1 MIQNVSYNSN
11 SKLFKVDNFIL
22 ILILVAE
29 LADDL
34 CGLLTDQYRYQL
46 TDFILK
52 IEQTADVYN
61 KYKDY
66 YPFHLEN
73 DSADELVQLQTAI
86 DKLSREQESL
96 SKSRSGDSSSLSGK
110 SPKADDLESPNK
122 ENLANNRNVTPGSP
136 ATPPLS
142 IKRKTADQ
150 LDQGSLKK
158 SRLSDTNLARPAN
171 SSMSSTNVNKGAER
185 VVKKAVPL
193 ARRKK

>member
-46 TDFILK
+46 TDFILT

-110 SPKADDLESPNK
+110 SPETDGVESPNK
-122 ENLANNRNVTPGSP
+122 ENLANNRNVIP

>member
-110 SPKADDLESPNK
+110 SPETDGVESPNK
-122 ENLANNRNVTPGSP
+122 ENLANNRNVIP